1 MRSFGLAVA
10 ALALG
15 FGVQAAPAQETRL
28 LFTSLSPAGSPNSQF
43 FNSWAQRVN
52 DQSGGAL
59 KIEVRDG
66 TALANFGNSYD
77 RVNSDVVQ
85 IGWVQP
91 AFIAGKFP
99 LSEVTNLPFMTD
111 DDVNCSIALW
121 RYYKSAVM
129 AAELQDVV
137 PIWASCLAQS
147 GLHFAEAPRSDTE
160 LNGLKMRV
168 AGKVPSQIVERMGG
182 TPVSMTAES
191 IYEALQRGTID
202 GMVTSWAAFEPYKFQ
217 EVAFYHVEVP
227 IGSNPSMFMMSR
239 KKYEFAAARRT
250 QGTRRQLRRGNRARS
265 GQAFFRSSG
274 TRPRRR
280 CPASQPQDRHAP
292 AGAACSAATE
302 AQSDRGRLGERAAGS
317 GQGGRNVSP
326 DLCKG
331 EGGSLACSRDS
342 HLGVGER
349 CVHFARC
356 RGFQPWSA
364 NAN

>member
-10 ALALG
+10 ALAIG

-121 RYYKSAVM
+121 RYYKSSVM

-147 GLHFAEAPRSDTE
+147 GLHFAKAPRSDTE

-239 KKYEFAAARRT
+239 KKYESLPPAARKALDDNSGEAIVREAAKHFSA
-250 QGTRRQLRRGNRARS
+250 QAARARAAVAQLPNHKIVTPPPAQLAALQQKLNPIVVDWAKERP
-265 GQAFFRSSG
+265 GADKAVETFRQIY
-274 TRPRRR
+274 
-280 CPASQPQDRHAP
+280 AKVK
-292 AGAACSAATE
+292 AG
-302 AQSDRGRLGERAAGS
+302 
-317 GQGGRNVSP
+317 
-326 DLCKG
+326 
-331 EGGSLACSRDS
+331 
-342 HLGVGER
+342 H
-349 CVHFARC
+349 
-356 RGFQPWSA
+356 
-364 NAN
+364 

>member
-1 MRSFGLAVA
+1 MRLFGPVLAVF
-10 ALALG
+10 ALS
-15 FGVQAAPAQETRL
+15 FGVQAASAQETRL

-77 RVNSDVVQ
+77 RVLSDVVQ

-111 DDVNCSIALW
+111 DDVNCSLALW
-121 RYYKSAVM
+121 RYYKSPVM

-147 GLHFAEAPRSDTE
+147 GLHFAKAPRSDTE

-202 GMVTSWAAFEPYKFQ
+202 GMVTSWAAFEPYKFA

-239 KKYEFAAARRT
+239 KKYESLPPAARKALDDNSGEAIVREAAKHFAAQAA
-250 QGTRRQLRRGNRARS
+250 RARAAVAQLPNHKIVTPPPAQLAALKEKLNPIVVDWAKERP
-265 GQAFFRSSG
+265 GADKAVETFRQIY
-274 TRPRRR
+274 
-280 CPASQPQDRHAP
+280 AQVK
-292 AGAACSAATE
+292 AG
-302 AQSDRGRLGERAAGS
+302 
-317 GQGGRNVSP
+317 
-326 DLCKG
+326 
-331 EGGSLACSRDS
+331 
-342 HLGVGER
+342 H
-349 CVHFARC
+349 
-356 RGFQPWSA
+356 
-364 NAN
+364 

>member
-1 MRSFGLAVA
+1 MRLVGHVVA
-10 ALALG
+10 ALA
-15 FGVQAAPAQETRL
+15 FSIGVQAASAQETRL

-52 DQSGGAL
+52 EQSGGAL
-59 KIEVRDG
+59 KIDVRDG

-77 RVNSDVVQ
+77 RVISDVVQ

-111 DDVNCSIALW
+111 DDINCSLALW
-121 RYYKSAVM
+121 RYYKSPVM
-129 AAELQDVV
+129 AAELRDVV

-147 GLHFAEAPRSDTE
+147 GLHFAKAPRSDTE

-168 AGKVPSQIVERMGG
+168 AGKVPSQIVERVGG

-239 KKYEFAAARRT
+239 KKYESLPPAARKALDDNSGEAIVREAAKHFAAQAV
-250 QGTRRQLRRGNRARS
+250 RARAAVAQLPNHKIITPPPAQLAALQQKLNPIVVDWAAERP
-265 GQAFFRSSG
+265 GADKAVETFRQIY
-274 TRPRRR
+274 
-280 CPASQPQDRHAP
+280 AQVK
-292 AGAACSAATE
+292 AG
-302 AQSDRGRLGERAAGS
+302 
-317 GQGGRNVSP
+317 
-326 DLCKG
+326 
-331 EGGSLACSRDS
+331 
-342 HLGVGER
+342 H
-349 CVHFARC
+349 
-356 RGFQPWSA
+356 
-364 NAN
+364 

>member
-1 MRSFGLAVA
+1 MRLFGPALAVF
-10 ALALG
+10 ALSV
-15 FGVQAAPAQETRL
+15 GVQAASAQETRL

-59 KIEVRDG
+59 KIDVRDG

-77 RVNSDVVQ
+77 RVLSDVVQ

-111 DDVNCSIALW
+111 DDINCSLALW
-121 RYYKSAVM
+121 RYYKSPVM

-147 GLHFAEAPRSDTE
+147 GLHFAKAPRSDTE

-202 GMVTSWAAFEPYKFQ
+202 GMVTSWAAFEPYKFA

-239 KKYEFAAARRT
+239 KKYESLPPAARKALDDNSGEAIVREAAKHFAAQAA
-250 QGTRRQLRRGNRARS
+250 RARAAVAQLPNHKIVTPPPAQLAALKEKLNPIVVDWAKERP
-265 GQAFFRSSG
+265 GADKAVETFRQIY
-274 TRPRRR
+274 
-280 CPASQPQDRHAP
+280 AQVK
-292 AGAACSAATE
+292 AG
-302 AQSDRGRLGERAAGS
+302 
-317 GQGGRNVSP
+317 
-326 DLCKG
+326 
-331 EGGSLACSRDS
+331 
-342 HLGVGER
+342 H
-349 CVHFARC
+349 
-356 RGFQPWSA
+356 
-364 NAN
+364 

>member
-1 MRSFGLAVA
+1 MRSVGHVVA
-10 ALALG
+10 ALALSI
-15 FGVQAAPAQETRL
+15 GVQAASAQESRL

-43 FNSWAQRVN
+43 FNSWAQRIN
-52 DQSGGAL
+52 EQSGGAL
-59 KIEVRDG
+59 KIDVRDG

-77 RVNSDVVQ
+77 RVISDVVQ

-111 DDVNCSIALW
+111 DDINCSLALW
-121 RYYKSAVM
+121 RYYKSPVM

-147 GLHFAEAPRSDTE
+147 GLHFAKAPRSDTE

-239 KKYEFAAARRT
+239 KKYESLPPAARKALDDNSGEAIVREAAKHFAAQAV
-250 QGTRRQLRRGNRARS
+250 RARAAVAQLPNHKIVTPPPAQLAALQQKLNPIAVDWAAERP
-265 GQAFFRSSG
+265 GADKAVETFRQIY
-274 TRPRRR
+274 
-280 CPASQPQDRHAP
+280 AQVK
-292 AGAACSAATE
+292 AG
-302 AQSDRGRLGERAAGS
+302 
-317 GQGGRNVSP
+317 
-326 DLCKG
+326 
-331 EGGSLACSRDS
+331 
-342 HLGVGER
+342 H
-349 CVHFARC
+349 
-356 RGFQPWSA
+356 
-364 NAN
+364 

>member
-1 MRSFGLAVA
+1 MRLFGPALAVFA
-10 ALALG
+10 FSL
-15 FGVQAAPAQETRL
+15 GVQAASAQETRL

-43 FNSWAQRVN
+43 FNSWARRVN

-77 RVNSDVVQ
+77 RVLSDVVQ

-111 DDVNCSIALW
+111 DDVNCSLALW
-121 RYYKSAVM
+121 RYYKSPVM

-147 GLHFAEAPRSDTE
+147 GLHFAKAPRSDTE

-202 GMVTSWAAFEPYKFQ
+202 GMVTSWAAFEPYKFA

-239 KKYEFAAARRT
+239 KKYESLPPAARKVLDDNSGEAIVREAARHFAAQAA
-250 QGTRRQLRRGNRARS
+250 RARAAVAQLPNHKIVTPPRAQLAALKEKLNPIVVDWAKERP
-265 GQAFFRSSG
+265 GADKAVETFRQIY
-274 TRPRRR
+274 
-280 CPASQPQDRHAP
+280 AQVK
-292 AGAACSAATE
+292 AG
-302 AQSDRGRLGERAAGS
+302 
-317 GQGGRNVSP
+317 
-326 DLCKG
+326 
-331 EGGSLACSRDS
+331 
-342 HLGVGER
+342 H
-349 CVHFARC
+349 
-356 RGFQPWSA
+356 
-364 NAN
+364 

>member
-1 MRSFGLAVA
+1 MRLFGPVLAVF
-10 ALALG
+10 ALS
-15 FGVQAAPAQETRL
+15 FGVQAASAQETRL

-77 RVNSDVVQ
+77 RVLSDVVQ

-111 DDVNCSIALW
+111 DDINCSLALW
-121 RYYKSAVM
+121 RYYKSPVM

-137 PIWASCLAQS
+137 PVWASCLAQS
-147 GLHFAEAPRSDTE
+147 GLHFAKAPRSDTE

-202 GMVTSWAAFEPYKFQ
+202 GMVTSWAAFEPYKFA

-239 KKYEFAAARRT
+239 KKYDSLPPAARKALDDNSGEAIVREAAKHFAAQAA
-250 QGTRRQLRRGNRARS
+250 RARAAVAQLPNHKIVTPPPAQLAALKEKLNPIVVDWAKERP
-265 GQAFFRSSG
+265 GADKAVETFRQIY
-274 TRPRRR
+274 
-280 CPASQPQDRHAP
+280 AQVK
-292 AGAACSAATE
+292 AG
-302 AQSDRGRLGERAAGS
+302 
-317 GQGGRNVSP
+317 
-326 DLCKG
+326 
-331 EGGSLACSRDS
+331 
-342 HLGVGER
+342 H
-349 CVHFARC
+349 
-356 RGFQPWSA
+356 
-364 NAN
+364 

>member
-1 MRSFGLAVA
+1 MRLIGHAVA

-15 FGVQAAPAQETRL
+15 FGIQAAPARETRL

-111 DDVNCSIALW
+111 DDINCSIALW
-121 RYYKSAVM
+121 RYYKSPVM
-129 AAELQDVV
+129 AVELQDVV

-147 GLHFAEAPRSDTE
+147 GLHFAKAPRSDAE

-168 AGKVPSQIVERMGG
+168 AGKVPSQIVARMGG

-239 KKYEFAAARRT
+239 KKYESLPPAARNVLDDNSGEAIVREAAKHFAAQAA
-250 QGTRRQLRRGNRARS
+250 RARAAVAQLPNHKIVTPPPAQLAALQQKLNPIVVDWAS
-265 GQAFFRSSG
+265 ERPGADKAVETFRQIY
-274 TRPRRR
+274 
-280 CPASQPQDRHAP
+280 AQVK
-292 AGAACSAATE
+292 AG
-302 AQSDRGRLGERAAGS
+302 
-317 GQGGRNVSP
+317 
-326 DLCKG
+326 
-331 EGGSLACSRDS
+331 
-342 HLGVGER
+342 H
-349 CVHFARC
+349 
-356 RGFQPWSA
+356 
-364 NAN
+364 

>member
-1 MRSFGLAVA
+1 MRLFGPVLAVF
-10 ALALG
+10 ALS
-15 FGVQAAPAQETRL
+15 FGVQAASAQETRL

-77 RVNSDVVQ
+77 RVLSDVVQ

-111 DDVNCSIALW
+111 DDINCSLALW
-121 RYYKSAVM
+121 RYYKSPVM

-147 GLHFAEAPRSDTE
+147 GLHFAKAPRSDTE

-202 GMVTSWAAFEPYKFQ
+202 GMVTSWAAFEPYKFA

-239 KKYEFAAARRT
+239 KKYESLPPAARKALDDNSGEAIVREAAKHFAAQAA
-250 QGTRRQLRRGNRARS
+250 RARAAVAQLPNHKIVTPPPAQLAALKEKLNPIVLDWAKERP
-265 GQAFFRSSG
+265 GADKAVETFRQIY
-274 TRPRRR
+274 
-280 CPASQPQDRHAP
+280 AQVK
-292 AGAACSAATE
+292 AG
-302 AQSDRGRLGERAAGS
+302 
-317 GQGGRNVSP
+317 
-326 DLCKG
+326 
-331 EGGSLACSRDS
+331 
-342 HLGVGER
+342 H
-349 CVHFARC
+349 
-356 RGFQPWSA
+356 
-364 NAN
+364 

>member
-1 MRSFGLAVA
+1 MRLFGPVLAVF
-10 ALALG
+10 ALS
-15 FGVQAAPAQETRL
+15 FGVQAASAQETRL

-77 RVNSDVVQ
+77 RVLSDVVQ

-111 DDVNCSIALW
+111 DDINCSLALW
-121 RYYKSAVM
+121 RYYKSPVM

-147 GLHFAEAPRSDTE
+147 GLHFAKAPRSDTE

-202 GMVTSWAAFEPYKFQ
+202 GMVTSWAAFEPYKFA

-239 KKYEFAAARRT
+239 KKYESLPPAARKALDDNSGEAIVREAAKHFAAQAA
-250 QGTRRQLRRGNRARS
+250 RARVAVAQLPNHNIVTPPPAQLAALKEKLNPIVVDWAKERP
-265 GQAFFRSSG
+265 GADKAVETFRQIY
-274 TRPRRR
+274 
-280 CPASQPQDRHAP
+280 AQVK
-292 AGAACSAATE
+292 AG
-302 AQSDRGRLGERAAGS
+302 
-317 GQGGRNVSP
+317 
-326 DLCKG
+326 
-331 EGGSLACSRDS
+331 
-342 HLGVGER
+342 H
-349 CVHFARC
+349 
-356 RGFQPWSA
+356 
-364 NAN
+364 

>member
-1 MRSFGLAVA
+1 MRLFGPVLAVF
-10 ALALG
+10 ALS
-15 FGVQAAPAQETRL
+15 FGVQAASAQATRL
-28 LFTSLSPAGSPNSQF
+28 LSTSLSPAGSPNSQF

-77 RVNSDVVQ
+77 RVLSDVVQ

-111 DDVNCSIALW
+111 DDVNCSLALW
-121 RYYKSAVM
+121 RYYKSPVM

-147 GLHFAEAPRSDTE
+147 GLHFAKAPRSDTE

-202 GMVTSWAAFEPYKFQ
+202 GMVTSWAAFEPYKFA

-239 KKYEFAAARRT
+239 KKYESLPPAARKALDDNSGEAIVREAAKHFAAQAA
-250 QGTRRQLRRGNRARS
+250 RARAAVAQLPNHKIVTPPPAQLAALKEKLNPIAVDWAKERP
-265 GQAFFRSSG
+265 GADKAVETFRQIY
-274 TRPRRR
+274 
-280 CPASQPQDRHAP
+280 AQVK
-292 AGAACSAATE
+292 AG
-302 AQSDRGRLGERAAGS
+302 
-317 GQGGRNVSP
+317 
-326 DLCKG
+326 
-331 EGGSLACSRDS
+331 
-342 HLGVGER
+342 H
-349 CVHFARC
+349 
-356 RGFQPWSA
+356 
-364 NAN
+364 

>member
-1 MRSFGLAVA
+1 MRLVGHVVA

-15 FGVQAAPAQETRL
+15 IGVQAASAQETRL

-52 DQSGGAL
+52 EQSGGAL
-59 KIEVRDG
+59 KIDVRDG

-77 RVNSDVVQ
+77 RVISDVVQ

-111 DDVNCSIALW
+111 DDINCSLALW
-121 RYYKSAVM
+121 RYYKSPVM

-147 GLHFAEAPRSDTE
+147 GLHFAKAPRSDTE

-168 AGKVPSQIVERMGG
+168 AGKVPSQIVDRMGG

-239 KKYEFAAARRT
+239 KKYESLPPAARKALDDNSGEAIVREAAKHFAAQAV
-250 QGTRRQLRRGNRARS
+250 RARAAVAQLPNHKIVTPPPAQLAALQQKLNPIVVDWAAERP
-265 GQAFFRSSG
+265 GADKAVETFRQIY
-274 TRPRRR
+274 
-280 CPASQPQDRHAP
+280 AQVK
-292 AGAACSAATE
+292 AG
-302 AQSDRGRLGERAAGS
+302 
-317 GQGGRNVSP
+317 
-326 DLCKG
+326 
-331 EGGSLACSRDS
+331 
-342 HLGVGER
+342 H
-349 CVHFARC
+349 
-356 RGFQPWSA
+356 
-364 NAN
+364 

>member
-1 MRSFGLAVA
+1 MRLFGPALAVF
-10 ALALG
+10 ALSV
-15 FGVQAAPAQETRL
+15 GVQAASAQETRL

-59 KIEVRDG
+59 KIDVRDG

-77 RVNSDVVQ
+77 RVLSDVVQ

-111 DDVNCSIALW
+111 DDVNCSLALW
-121 RYYKSAVM
+121 RYYKSPVM

-147 GLHFAEAPRSDTE
+147 GLHFAKAPRSDTE

-202 GMVTSWAAFEPYKFQ
+202 GMVTSWAAFEPYKFA

-239 KKYEFAAARRT
+239 KKYESLPPAARKALDDNSGEAIVREAAKHFAAQAA
-250 QGTRRQLRRGNRARS
+250 RARAAVAQLPNHKIVTPPPAQLAALKEKLNPIVVDWAKERPGADKAVETFRQIYAQVKA
-265 GQAFFRSSG
+265 GQ
-274 TRPRRR
+274 
-280 CPASQPQDRHAP
+280 
-292 AGAACSAATE
+292 
-302 AQSDRGRLGERAAGS
+302 
-317 GQGGRNVSP
+317 
-326 DLCKG
+326 
-331 EGGSLACSRDS
+331 
-342 HLGVGER
+342 
-349 CVHFARC
+349 
-356 RGFQPWSA
+356 
-364 NAN
+364 

>member
-1 MRSFGLAVA
+1 MRLVGHVVA
-10 ALALG
+10 ALALSI
-15 FGVQAAPAQETRL
+15 GVQAASAQETRL

-52 DQSGGAL
+52 EQSSGAL
-59 KIEVRDG
+59 KIDVRDG

-77 RVNSDVVQ
+77 RVISDVVQ

-111 DDVNCSIALW
+111 DDINCSLALW
-121 RYYKSAVM
+121 RYYKSPVM

-147 GLHFAEAPRSDTE
+147 GLHFAKAPRSDTE

-239 KKYEFAAARRT
+239 KKYESLPPAARKALDDNSGEAIVREAAKHFAAQAV
-250 QGTRRQLRRGNRARS
+250 RARAAVAQLPNHKIVTPPPAQLAALQQKLNPIVVDWAAERP
-265 GQAFFRSSG
+265 GADKAVETFRQIY
-274 TRPRRR
+274 
-280 CPASQPQDRHAP
+280 AQVK
-292 AGAACSAATE
+292 AG
-302 AQSDRGRLGERAAGS
+302 
-317 GQGGRNVSP
+317 
-326 DLCKG
+326 
-331 EGGSLACSRDS
+331 
-342 HLGVGER
+342 H
-349 CVHFARC
+349 
-356 RGFQPWSA
+356 
-364 NAN
+364 

>member
-1 MRSFGLAVA
+1 MRSVGHVVA
-10 ALALG
+10 ALALSI
-15 FGVQAAPAQETRL
+15 GVQAASAQETRL

-52 DQSGGAL
+52 EQSGGAL
-59 KIEVRDG
+59 KIDVRDG

-77 RVNSDVVQ
+77 RVISDVVQ

-111 DDVNCSIALW
+111 DDINCSLALW
-121 RYYKSAVM
+121 RYYKSPVM

-147 GLHFAEAPRSDTE
+147 GLHFAKAPRSDTE

-239 KKYEFAAARRT
+239 KKYESLPPAARKALDDNSGEAIVREAAKHFAAQAV
-250 QGTRRQLRRGNRARS
+250 RARAAVAQLPNHKIVTPPPAQLAALQQKLNPIVVDWAAERP
-265 GQAFFRSSG
+265 GADKAVETFRQIY
-274 TRPRRR
+274 
-280 CPASQPQDRHAP
+280 AQVK
-292 AGAACSAATE
+292 AG
-302 AQSDRGRLGERAAGS
+302 
-317 GQGGRNVSP
+317 
-326 DLCKG
+326 
-331 EGGSLACSRDS
+331 
-342 HLGVGER
+342 H
-349 CVHFARC
+349 
-356 RGFQPWSA
+356 
-364 NAN
+364 

>member
-15 FGVQAAPAQETRL
+15 FGVQASPAQETRL

-121 RYYKSAVM
+121 RYYKSPVM

-147 GLHFAEAPRSDTE
+147 GLHFAKAPRSDTE

-239 KKYEFAAARRT
+239 KKYESLPPAARKALDDNSGEAIVREAAKHFAAQAV
-250 QGTRRQLRRGNRARS
+250 RARAAVAQLPNHKIVTPPPAQLAALQQKLNPIVVDWAAERP
-265 GQAFFRSSG
+265 GADKAVETFRQIY
-274 TRPRRR
+274 
-280 CPASQPQDRHAP
+280 AQVK
-292 AGAACSAATE
+292 AG
-302 AQSDRGRLGERAAGS
+302 
-317 GQGGRNVSP
+317 
-326 DLCKG
+326 
-331 EGGSLACSRDS
+331 
-342 HLGVGER
+342 H
-349 CVHFARC
+349 
-356 RGFQPWSA
+356 
-364 NAN
+364 

>member
-1 MRSFGLAVA
+1 MRLVGHVVA
-10 ALALG
+10 ALALSIG
-15 FGVQAAPAQETRL
+15 IPAASAQETRL

-52 DQSGGAL
+52 EQSGGAL
-59 KIEVRDG
+59 KIDVRDG

-77 RVNSDVVQ
+77 RVISDVVQ

-111 DDVNCSIALW
+111 DDINCSLALW
-121 RYYKSAVM
+121 RYYKSPVM

-147 GLHFAEAPRSDTE
+147 GLHFAKAPRSDTE

-239 KKYEFAAARRT
+239 KKYESLPPAARKALDDNSGEAIVREAAKHFAAQAV
-250 QGTRRQLRRGNRARS
+250 RARAAVAQLPNHKIVTPPPAQLAALQQKLNPIVVDWAAERP
-265 GQAFFRSSG
+265 GADKAVETFRQIY
-274 TRPRRR
+274 
-280 CPASQPQDRHAP
+280 AQVK
-292 AGAACSAATE
+292 AG
-302 AQSDRGRLGERAAGS
+302 
-317 GQGGRNVSP
+317 
-326 DLCKG
+326 
-331 EGGSLACSRDS
+331 
-342 HLGVGER
+342 H
-349 CVHFARC
+349 
-356 RGFQPWSA
+356 
-364 NAN
+364 

>member
-1 MRSFGLAVA
+1 MRLFGPALAVF
-10 ALALG
+10 ALSV
-15 FGVQAAPAQETRL
+15 GVQAASAQETRL

-77 RVNSDVVQ
+77 RVLSDVVQ

-99 LSEVTNLPFMTD
+99 LSEVTNLPFVTD
-111 DDVNCSIALW
+111 DDINCSLALW
-121 RYYKSAVM
+121 RYYKSPVM

-147 GLHFAEAPRSDTE
+147 GLHFAKAPRSDTE

-202 GMVTSWAAFEPYKFQ
+202 GMVTSWAAFEPYKFA

-239 KKYEFAAARRT
+239 KKYESLPPAARKALDDNSGEAIVREAAKHFAAQAA
-250 QGTRRQLRRGNRARS
+250 RARAAVAQLPNHKIVTPPPAQLAALKEKLNPIVVDWAKERP
-265 GQAFFRSSG
+265 GADKAVETFRQIY
-274 TRPRRR
+274 
-280 CPASQPQDRHAP
+280 AQVK
-292 AGAACSAATE
+292 AG
-302 AQSDRGRLGERAAGS
+302 
-317 GQGGRNVSP
+317 
-326 DLCKG
+326 
-331 EGGSLACSRDS
+331 
-342 HLGVGER
+342 H
-349 CVHFARC
+349 
-356 RGFQPWSA
+356 
-364 NAN
+364 

>member
-121 RYYKSAVM
+121 RYYKSSVM

-147 GLHFAEAPRSDTE
+147 GLHFAKTPRSDTE

-239 KKYEFAAARRT
+239 KKYESLPPAARKALDDNSGEAIVREAAKHFSA
-250 QGTRRQLRRGNRARS
+250 QAARARAAVAQLPNHKIVTPPPAQLAALQQKLNPIVVDWAS
-265 GQAFFRSSG
+265 E
-274 TRPRRR
+274 RPRADKAVETFRQIY
-280 CPASQPQDRHAP
+280 AKVK
-292 AGAACSAATE
+292 AG
-302 AQSDRGRLGERAAGS
+302 
-317 GQGGRNVSP
+317 
-326 DLCKG
+326 
-331 EGGSLACSRDS
+331 
-342 HLGVGER
+342 H
-349 CVHFARC
+349 
-356 RGFQPWSA
+356 
-364 NAN
+364 

>member
-1 MRSFGLAVA
+1 MRSVGHVVA
-10 ALALG
+10 ALALSI
-15 FGVQAAPAQETRL
+15 GVQAASAEETRL

-52 DQSGGAL
+52 EQSGGAL
-59 KIEVRDG
+59 KIDVRDG

-77 RVNSDVVQ
+77 RVISDVVQ

-111 DDVNCSIALW
+111 DDINCSLALW
-121 RYYKSAVM
+121 RYYKSPVM

-147 GLHFAEAPRSDTE
+147 GLHFAKAPRSDTE

-239 KKYEFAAARRT
+239 KKYESLPPSARKALDDNSGESIVREAAKHFAAQAV
-250 QGTRRQLRRGNRARS
+250 RARAAVAQLPNHKIVTPPPAQLAALQQKLNPIVVDWAAERP
-265 GQAFFRSSG
+265 GADKAVETFRQIY
-274 TRPRRR
+274 
-280 CPASQPQDRHAP
+280 AQVK
-292 AGAACSAATE
+292 AG
-302 AQSDRGRLGERAAGS
+302 
-317 GQGGRNVSP
+317 
-326 DLCKG
+326 
-331 EGGSLACSRDS
+331 
-342 HLGVGER
+342 H
-349 CVHFARC
+349 
-356 RGFQPWSA
+356 
-364 NAN
+364 

>member
-1 MRSFGLAVA
+1 MRLFGPLLAVF
-10 ALALG
+10 ALS
-15 FGVQAAPAQETRL
+15 FGVQAASAQETRL

-77 RVNSDVVQ
+77 RVLSDVVQ

-111 DDVNCSIALW
+111 DDINCSLALW
-121 RYYKSAVM
+121 RYYKSPVM

-147 GLHFAEAPRSDTE
+147 GLHFAKAPRSDTE

-202 GMVTSWAAFEPYKFQ
+202 GMVTSWAAFEPYKFA

-239 KKYEFAAARRT
+239 KKYESLPPAARKALDDNSGEAIVREAAKHFAAQAA
-250 QGTRRQLRRGNRARS
+250 RARAAVAQLPNHKIVTPPPAQLAALKEKLNPIVVDWAKERP
-265 GQAFFRSSG
+265 GADKAVETFRQIY
-274 TRPRRR
+274 
-280 CPASQPQDRHAP
+280 AQVK
-292 AGAACSAATE
+292 AG
-302 AQSDRGRLGERAAGS
+302 
-317 GQGGRNVSP
+317 
-326 DLCKG
+326 
-331 EGGSLACSRDS
+331 
-342 HLGVGER
+342 H
-349 CVHFARC
+349 
-356 RGFQPWSA
+356 
-364 NAN
+364 

>member
-1 MRSFGLAVA
+1 MRLFGPVLAVF
-10 ALALG
+10 ALS
-15 FGVQAAPAQETRL
+15 FGVQAASAQATRL
-28 LFTSLSPAGSPNSQF
+28 LSTSLSPAGSPNSQF

-77 RVNSDVVQ
+77 RVLSDVVQ

-111 DDVNCSIALW
+111 DDINCSLALW
-121 RYYKSAVM
+121 RYYKSPVM

-147 GLHFAEAPRSDTE
+147 GLHFAKAPRSDTE

-202 GMVTSWAAFEPYKFQ
+202 GMVTSWAAFEPYKFA

-239 KKYEFAAARRT
+239 KKYESLPPAARKALDDNSGEAIVREAAKHFAAQAA
-250 QGTRRQLRRGNRARS
+250 RARAAVAQLPNHKIVTPPPAQLAALKEKLNPIAVDWAKERP
-265 GQAFFRSSG
+265 GADKAVETFRQIY
-274 TRPRRR
+274 
-280 CPASQPQDRHAP
+280 AQVK
-292 AGAACSAATE
+292 AG
-302 AQSDRGRLGERAAGS
+302 
-317 GQGGRNVSP
+317 
-326 DLCKG
+326 
-331 EGGSLACSRDS
+331 
-342 HLGVGER
+342 H
-349 CVHFARC
+349 
-356 RGFQPWSA
+356 
-364 NAN
+364 

>member
-1 MRSFGLAVA
+1 MRLFGPALAVF
-10 ALALG
+10 ALSV
-15 FGVQAAPAQETRL
+15 GVQAASAQETRL

-59 KIEVRDG
+59 KIDVRDG

-77 RVNSDVVQ
+77 RVLSDVVQ

-111 DDVNCSIALW
+111 DDVNCSLALW
-121 RYYKSAVM
+121 RYYKSPVM

-147 GLHFAEAPRSDTE
+147 GLHFAKAPRSDTE

-202 GMVTSWAAFEPYKFQ
+202 GMVTSWAAFEPYKFA

-239 KKYEFAAARRT
+239 KKYESLPPAARKALDDNSGEAIVREAAKHFAAQAA
-250 QGTRRQLRRGNRARS
+250 RARAAVAQLPNHKIVTPPPAQLAALKEKLNPIVVDWAKERP
-265 GQAFFRSSG
+265 GADKAVETFRQIY
-274 TRPRRR
+274 
-280 CPASQPQDRHAP
+280 AQVK
-292 AGAACSAATE
+292 AG
-302 AQSDRGRLGERAAGS
+302 
-317 GQGGRNVSP
+317 
-326 DLCKG
+326 
-331 EGGSLACSRDS
+331 
-342 HLGVGER
+342 H
-349 CVHFARC
+349 
-356 RGFQPWSA
+356 
-364 NAN
+364 